1 MAEKVFSAKEI
12 FAADSSNIFIMILA
26 LLIWLGAIHLNFLF
40 ILLLI
45 FLPLSKS
52 LLLFGLLVVLVVI
65 PVDDKSR
72 LGRRL
77 ARSLSKYAC
86 SYFPVTLHV
95 EDMNAFDPNRAYVFG
110 YEPHSVL
117 PIGVIAL
124 AESIGW
130 MPLPKLKVLA
140 SSAVRLFYMR
150 LCNEL
155 MINDVKIPL
164 QAFDLALNNE
174 QIFYIPVLRHLW
186 TWFGVTRAAK
196 KNFISQ
202 LSAGYSCVLIP
213 GGVQET
219 FFMKHGSEIAFLKT
233 RRGFVRIAME
243 RGHPLV
249 PTFCFGQSDVYK
261 WWKPSGTLV
270 MKLSRAI
277 KFAPIFYWGIFGTPI
292 PFRRPMYIAVG
303 RPIEPPKNPEPT
315 QEEVDK
321 VLIQFVD
328 ALQDLFERHKARA
341 GYPKLELRIL

>member
-12 FAADSSNIFIMILA
+12 FAADSSNMFLMIVA
-26 LLIWLGAIHLNFLF
+26 LLIWLGAIHLNILF

-52 LLLFGLLVVLVVI
+52 LLLFAFLVVLVVI

-77 ARSLSKYAC
+77 SRFINKHAC

-95 EDMNAFDPNRAYVFG
+95 EDINAFDPNRAYVFG

-124 AESIGW
+124 AESTGW
-130 MPLPKLKVLA
+130 MPLPKLKVVA
-140 SSAVRLFYMR
+140 SSA
-150 LCNEL
+150 
-155 MINDVKIPL
+155 
-164 QAFDLALNNE
+164 
-174 QIFYIPVLRHLW
+174 IFYTPFLRHLW
-186 TWFGVTRAAK
+186 TWFGVTKAAK

-202 LSAGYSCVLIP
+202 LSSGYSCILIP

-219 FFMKHGSEIAFLKT
+219 FFIKHGSEVAFLKT

-243 RGHPLV
+243 HGHPLV

-261 WWKPSGTLV
+261 WWKPRGKLV
-270 MKLSRAI
+270 LKIARAM
-277 KFAPIFYWGIFGTPI
+277 KFAPILYWGIFGTPV
-292 PFRRPMYIAVG
+292 PFRRPMYVAVG
-303 RPIEPPKNPEPT
+303 RPIEPPKIPEPT
-315 QEEVDK
+315 QEEVDR
-321 VLIQFVD
+321 VLSEFVE

>member
-1 MAEKVFSAKEI
+1 MAEKVFCAKEI

-40 ILLLI
+40 TLLLI

-52 LLLFGLLVVLVVI
+52 LLLFALLVVLVVI

-140 SSAVRLFYMR
+140 SSA
-150 LCNEL
+150 
-155 MINDVKIPL
+155 
-164 QAFDLALNNE
+164 
-174 QIFYIPVLRHLW
+174 IFYIPVLRHLW

>member
-140 SSAVRLFYMR
+140 SSA
-150 LCNEL
+150 
-155 MINDVKIPL
+155 
-164 QAFDLALNNE
+164 
-174 QIFYIPVLRHLW
+174 IFYIPVLRHLW